1 MTEEIKQKKPV
12 AESKEEKEQ
21 PITLTQKIVVAVL
34 IGYVISLIWL
44 VGSKYWLGI
53 W

>member
-1 MTEEIKQKKPV
+1 VAEEIKKGQPAVKNHGEQEKPIPL
-12 AESKEEKEQ
+12 KE
-21 PITLTQKIVVAVL
+21 KIAILVL

-44 VGSKYWLGI
+44 VGSKYWYGI